1 MLIGWWLGIKFMDT
15 DPDKWFYDRV
25 SRNLIQL
32 HSVEELLY
40 TGQTK
45 FQSIEIIQTGSFGKC
60 LVLDDKIQ
68 SSEVD
73 EFIYHEAL
81 VQPAMITHPCPET
94 VFIAGGGEGATLR
107 EVLSHNT
114 LKRAVMVDIDEEVVT
129 ICRKSLPDYSRGS
142 FEDKRTELH
151 HVDARDY
158 LANSRELFDIIVI
171 DLPDPIEEGPAY
183 LLYTQEFY
191 QLARGRLTTDGIIC
205 VQAGSAAWTELLNF
219 TAVNNT
225 LKSVFSIVCPYQTD
239 VPSFGGP
246 WGFCLASQN
255 LNPLILSASEVDS
268 KISARSITDLKFYD
282 GLTHQGIFSLPKH
295 LRGELSKPGRLISDK
310 EPLYIYRG

>member
-1 MLIGWWLGIKFMDT
+1 MDT

-32 HSVEELLY
+32 HSIEEILY
-40 TGQTK
+40 TGQTR
-45 FQSIEIIQTGSFGKC
+45 FQSIEIIRSGSFGKC
-60 LVLDDKIQ
+60 LMLDGKIQ

-81 VQPAMITHPCPET
+81 VQPSMITQPCPET

-114 LKRAVMVDIDEEVVT
+114 VKRAVMVDIDDEVVA
-129 ICRKSLPDYSRGS
+129 ICQKFLPNHSQGS

-158 LANSRELFDIIVI
+158 LASSGEEFDIIII
-171 DLPDPIEEGPAY
+171 DLPEPIEEGPAY

-191 QLARGRLTTDGIIC
+191 QLVRDRLTANGIIC

-219 TAVNNT
+219 TAVSNT
-225 LKSVFSIVCPYQTD
+225 LKSVFPIVCPYQAD
-239 VPSFGGP
+239 VPSFGGT
-246 WGFCLASQN
+246 WGFCLASLK
-255 LNPLILSASEVDS
+255 LNPVLLSPTEIDSRIL
-268 KISARSITDLKFYD
+268 ARSLTDLKFYD
-282 GLTHQGIFSLPKH
+282 GLTHQGMFSLPKH
-295 LRGELSKPGRLISDK
+295 LRGELSKPARLITDNQ
-310 EPLYIYRG
+310 PLYIYHS